1 MLVVSWF
8 NGLYEVIILW
18 NQGRFPSALRPRK
31 AQTRAPWA
39 FGYQGAGAKG
49 PRCNT
54 AIGSSVGTSLIIYSV
69 KPGIV
74 DYLVYHD
81 NQIFPLQ
88 AGCIPMISHVNTN
101 IKPQKK
107 LQGNPKKIHEKP
119 SKTHGF
125 SMFLQDSHGL
135 SKQQSPRS
143 HLWRR
148 LRQQFP
154 QGWHHH
160 TLRNMTWATAK
171 RFLGIDQWLIPK
183 FDPGTFMGKLM
194 IKYDQRPQKWGK
206 LNAENH
212 GIW

>member
-107 LQGNPKKIHEKP
+107 LQGNPTKSMKSRQKPMVSPCFCKIPMVYP
-119 SKTHGF
+119 SSNLLVLTSGDVCGSSSPKDDTTT
-125 SMFLQDSHGL
+125 L
-135 SKQQSPRS
+135 SV
-143 HLWRR
+143 
-148 LRQQFP
+148 
-154 QGWHHH
+154 
-160 TLRNMTWATAK
+160 
-171 RFLGIDQWLIPK
+171 I
-183 FDPGTFMGKLM
+183 
-194 IKYDQRPQKWGK
+194 
-206 LNAENH
+206 
-212 GIW
+212 